1 MATLPPVVFSVHFA
15 VPAEMRWAM
24 RAKGVIDDWLLSDAA
39 AERPIHELPAADLKM
54 AIDHSELTLSW
65 LELEATNAWQAISRA
80 AAVVEAIIPEL
91 LRTRALRAEATLQ
104 GPDPALRERPLG
116 A

>member
-1 MATLPPVVFSVHFA
+1 MNTLPPVIFEVSFI

-24 RAKGVIDDWLLSDAA
+24 RVKGVIDDWLLSDAA
-39 AERPIHELPAADLKM
+39 GERPIGQLPSADLKM

-65 LELEATNAWQAISRA
+65 LELEATNAWQAIERA
-80 AAVVEAIIPEL
+80 ADIVEEILPEL
-91 LRTRALRAEATLQ
+91 LRTRTLRVDARLQ
-104 GPDPALRERPLG
+104 GPDPDLRRPRG

>member
-1 MATLPPVVFSVHFA
+1 MSTLPPVIFEVSFA

-39 AERPIHELPAADLKM
+39 GERPVGQLPAADLKM
-54 AIDHSELTLSW
+54 AIDYSELTLSW
-65 LELEATNAWQAISRA
+65 LELEATNAWQAIGRA
-80 AAVVEAIIPEL
+80 ADIVEEIIPEL
-91 LRTRALRAEATLQ
+91 LRTRTLRVDAHLQ
-104 GPDPALRERPLG
+104 GPDPDLRRPLG

>member
-1 MATLPPVVFSVHFA
+1 MSTLPPVVFCVNFA

-24 RAKGVIDDWLLSDAA
+24 RAKGVIDDWLMSDAA

-54 AIDHSELTLSW
+54 EVDHSELTLSW

-80 AAVVEAIIPEL
+80 SAIVEAIIPEL
-91 LRTRALRAEATLQ
+91 LRTRALRVEAKLQ
-104 GPDPALRERPLG
+104 GPDPDLRERPLG

>member
-1 MATLPPVVFSVHFA
+1 MATLPPVVFSVNFA

-24 RAKGVIDDWLLSDAA
+24 RAKGVIDDWLMSDDAA
-39 AERPIHELPAADLKM
+39 QRPVHELPAADLKM
-54 AIDHSELTLSW
+54 AVDHSELTLSW

-80 AAVVEAIIPEL
+80 SAIVEAIIPEL
-91 LRTRALRAEATLQ
+91 LRTRALRVEATLQ
-104 GPDPALRERPLG
+104 GPDPELRERPIG

>member
-1 MATLPPVVFSVHFA
+1 MSTLPPVVFAVSFV

-39 AERPIHELPAADLKM
+39 GERPVGQLPAADLKM

-65 LELEATNAWQAISRA
+65 LELEATNAWQAIERA
-80 AAVVEAIIPEL
+80 ADIVEEILPEL
-91 LRTRALRAEATLQ
+91 LRTRTLRVDAHLQ
-104 GPDPALRERPLG
+104 GPDPDLRRPLG

>member
-1 MATLPPVVFSVHFA
+1 MATLPPVVFQVNFA

-24 RAKGVIDDWLLSDAA
+24 RAKGVIDDWLMSDAA
-39 AERPIHELPAADLKM
+39 AERPIHELPAADLKLE
-54 AIDHSELTLSW
+54 IDHSELTLSW

-80 AAVVEAIIPEL
+80 SAIVETIIPEL
-91 LRTRALRAEATLQ
+91 LRTRALRVEAKLQ
-104 GPDPALRERPLG
+104 GPDPDLRERPIG

>member
-1 MATLPPVVFSVHFA
+1 MNTLPPVIFEVSFV

-39 AERPIHELPAADLKM
+39 GERPIGQLPSADLKM

-65 LELEATNAWQAISRA
+65 LELEATNAWQAIKRA
-80 AAVVEAIIPEL
+80 ADIVEEILPEL
-91 LRTRALRAEATLQ
+91 LRTRTLRVDARLQ
-104 GPDPALRERPLG
+104 GPDPDLRRPRG

>member
-1 MATLPPVVFSVHFA
+1 MSALPPALFEVSFA

-39 AERPIHELPAADLKM
+39 AQRPVDELPAADLRM
-54 AIDHSELTLSW
+54 EIDHSELRLSW

-80 AAVVEAIIPEL
+80 STIVEEIIPEL
-91 LRTRALRAEATLQ
+91 LRTRTLRIDAQLQ
-104 GPDPALRERPLG
+104 GPDPEQRRPLG